1 MIQGRTTPCETS
13 GACLE
18 SLTIFSRRDIVSLYR
33 GWVVSKGGNARKIK
47 LSEEEEVVVGG
58 FLVTFDGLLVT
69 VTLPQQVSLTWD
81 GVSAAYIQLP
91 DKNTHTCG
99 LCGSVRSGQS
109 DVLNM
114 RNRHQWNRESN
125 NLVSFAKSWRLDS
138 QGRCQDPGP
147 VPDVA
152 LLKQVTRVES
162 DNQCEDI
169 FNSSVL
175 QQCRREFPAD
185 VYLEEC
191 QIETKLKSHVLNN
204 SVSVPCYLGLKYIE
218 MCSRVI
224 GIQVPPTLHQLGCPS
239 TRFLQQFVVS
249 IGCPHEEGL
258 PFQN

>member
-1 MIQGRTTPCETS
+1 MIYGRITPCGTS
-13 GACLE
+13 GSCLE
-18 SLTIFSRRDIVSLYR
+18 SLTIFSGKDIVSLYR
-33 GWVVSKGGNARKIK
+33 GWVVSKGGDARKIK
-47 LSEEEEVVVGG
+47 LSEEEQVVVGR

-69 VTLPQQVSLTWD
+69 VTLPQRVSLTWD

-99 LCGSVRSGQS
+99 LCGSVKSGQGY
-109 DVLNM
+109 VLNM
-114 RNRHQWNRESN
+114 RNRHEWNREST
-125 NLVSFAKSWRLDS
+125 NLESFAWSWRVDP
-138 QGRCQDPGP
+138 RCQDFGP

-152 LLKQVTRVES
+152 LLKQVKSNES
-162 DNQCEDI
+162 DNQCEGI

-175 QQCRREFPAD
+175 KQCRREFPAD

-204 SVSVPCYLGLKYIE
+204 IVSVPCYLGGKYLE
-218 MCSRVI
+218 MCSRVT